1 MPKIN
6 IGGNQITKFS
16 HLEYHSTKSGFDL
29 QTFKHDVLDNIG
41 LQISGISRQQTASM
55 LISIGAQYSHF
66 HKVLFPILPFT
77 PFVATSL
84 VPARSL
90 TELLP
95 RATGTLLLSFQECMV
110 KLNFS
115 KSFNL
120 STSASMPDKGRDL
133 LEDVLPNTMIR
144 KLNLILLLIVVIKLI
159 PT

>member
-1 MPKIN
+1 
-6 IGGNQITKFS
+6 
-16 HLEYHSTKSGFDL
+16 
-29 QTFKHDVLDNIG
+29 
-41 LQISGISRQQTASM
+41 
-55 LISIGAQYSHF
+55 
-66 HKVLFPILPFT
+66 
-77 PFVATSL
+77 
-84 VPARSL
+84 
-90 TELLP
+90 
-95 RATGTLLLSFQECMV
+95 MV